1 MPLKFS
7 TLFQSHLQV
16 SILSEDDFEIKS
28 KIYSIKLRLVL
39 NQIYLLNSHIDI
51 ISFGVEFIFWIKFS
65 D

>member
-28 KIYSIKLRLVL
+28 KIYSIKLRLVFE
-39 NQIYLLNSHIDI
+39 SDI
-51 ISFGVEFIFWIKFS
+51 PLKQPYRHY
-65 D
+65 